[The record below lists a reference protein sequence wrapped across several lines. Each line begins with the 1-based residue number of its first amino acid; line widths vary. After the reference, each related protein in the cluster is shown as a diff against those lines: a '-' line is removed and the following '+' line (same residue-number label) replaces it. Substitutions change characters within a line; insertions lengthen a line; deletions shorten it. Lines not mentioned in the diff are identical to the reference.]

1 MQKSRPLWEGGG
13 SGTACH
19 LRTCLRLLGLGPV
32 SATGPG
38 MRPLGWAQG
47 RRPPPWRKALQQRRW
62 REGRL
67 RGRVTWSPL
76 CLSPP
81 PLRSARARGNSRAAA
96 TARRLS
102 YSASSWTRRQTANQG
117 AYARPGN
124 ARPRLLLWGGGVPAL
139 EAVSSSCGVPPGGQE
154 SRRP

>member
-47 RRPPPWRKALQQRRW
+47 RRPASQAESTSTAEV
-62 REGRL
+62 EGGETERQ
-67 RGRVTWSPL
+67 GHMVFPL
-76 CLSPP
+76 PLPAP
-81 PLRSARARGNSRAAA
+81 APLRS
-96 TARRLS
+96 
-102 YSASSWTRRQTANQG
+102 
-117 AYARPGN
+117 RPGQLSRCRN
-124 ARPRLLLWGGGVPAL
+124 RETLVLQRLLLDKAPD
-139 EAVSSSCGVPPGGQE
+139 S
-154 SRRP
+154 

>member
-47 RRPPPWRKALQQRRW
+47 RRPASQAESTSTAEV
-62 REGRL
+62 EGGETERQ
-67 RGRVTWSPL
+67 GHMVSPL
-76 CLSPP
+76 PLPPLAPGATLALPQPRDACPTAPP
-81 PLRSARARGNSRAAA
+81 PG
-96 TARRLS
+96 
-102 YSASSWTRRQTANQG
+102 QG
-117 AYARPGN
+117 ARQLTREPTPGPET
-124 ARPRLLLWGGGVPAL
+124 RG
-139 EAVSSSCGVPPGGQE
+139 PGFFSGAE
-154 SRRP
+154 GSPH